1 MEEEYIT
8 SLDDFETLKVANV
21 SSNRALVLIF
31 SAPWCQRC
39 TPIKEFV
46 EAQRHDTPLDRC
58 IANTPDS
65 EELVEAFNVTKLPA
79 VFVYSGGN
87 LVGSTTGLDTETLK
101 KLLTVATWNLKGLD
115 AADF

>member
-1 MEEEYIT
+1 MQEEYIT
-8 SLDDFETLKVANV
+8 SLHEFDVLKQTNV

-31 SAPWCQRC
+31 SAPWCQLC
-39 TPIKEFV
+39 TPMKEFV
-46 EAQRHDTPLDRC
+46 ESQRHDTPLDRC

-65 EELVEAFNVTKLPA
+65 EDLVEAFEVTKLPA

-101 KLLTVATWNLKGLD
+101 KLLTIATWNVKGLD
-115 AADF
+115 AVEF